1 MTSCAVSSGSREIVI
16 APEALRIMRSFN
28 PSEEEK
34 QAILNRLTT
43 LANPASQPPS
53 TPSGYKIAFFEPPT
67 CRIDVGRFRIHY
79 RIDDTKIDV
88 GYIGVY

>member
-1 MTSCAVSSGSREIVI
+1 
-16 APEALRIMRSFN
+16 MRLAH

-43 LANPASQPPS
+43 FANPSSQPPG

-79 RIDDTKIDV
+79 RVDGTKIDV